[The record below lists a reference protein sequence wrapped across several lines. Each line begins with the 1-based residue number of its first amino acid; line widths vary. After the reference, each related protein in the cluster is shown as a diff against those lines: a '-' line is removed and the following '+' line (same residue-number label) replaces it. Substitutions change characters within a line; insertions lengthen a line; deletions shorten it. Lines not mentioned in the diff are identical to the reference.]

1 MSDCSANAW
10 HVLPDREPGV
20 LYIHGVS
27 IPGLDYSDYK
37 AIEVDGHRFE
47 RVRECELKPVPF
59 MGFECSEC
67 GKASYMFGENG
78 IEMPKICPNCCAR
91 VKGAMRDV

>member
-27 IPGLDYSDYK
+27 IPGLDYADYK
-37 AIEVDGHRFE
+37 AVEVDGHRFE
-47 RVRECELKPVPF
+47 RVRECELERHGTGWVS
-59 MGFECSEC
+59 CSEC
-67 GKASYMFGENG
+67 NRSWKDDRPHVYRR
-78 IEMPKICPNCCAR
+78 CPYCGAR